1 MIILLL
7 LAFAATLSNAA
18 NTVWPKPQS
27 QTDTNDTFQLDPVN
41 FEFQASGLGASSSVL
56 DEAFK
61 RYRGIIFLATPTT
74 LLSSTA
80 TAATATITTA
90 QVTVASADE
99 SLTLET
105 DASYNLTITQKGIF
119 INANTV

>member
-56 DEAFK
+56 VDAFK

-80 TAATATITTA
+80 TATATITTA